1 MQLSRL
7 RQHLVSVEE
16 AYDAEALRAR
26 QREDTLRQDTLRQ
39 DTLRQATV
47 KLLSNNSQSH
57 LAESQ
62 SAEPCLRLR
71 WRWEESLGG
80 GVAPSRG
87 VNAVNFD
94 GGQSTKEGQGEYWG

>member
-1 MQLSRL
+1 M
-7 RQHLVSVEE
+7 EE

-26 QREDTLRQDTLRQ
+26 QREDTLRQDTLRQDTLRQ

-87 VNAVNFD
+87 VNAVNLETEAKAQRRD
-94 GGQSTKEGQGEYWG
+94 KVSIGDK

>member
-1 MQLSRL
+1 M
-7 RQHLVSVEE
+7 EE

-26 QREDTLRQDTLRQ
+26 QREDTLRQDTLRQDTLRQDTLRQ

-62 SAEPCLRLR
+62 SAKPCLTLR

-87 VNAVNFD
+87 VNAVNLETEAKAQRRD
-94 GGQSTKEGQGEYWG
+94 KVSIGDK

>member
-1 MQLSRL
+1 M
-7 RQHLVSVEE
+7 EE

-26 QREDTLRQDTLRQ
+26 QREDTLRQDTLRQDTLRQ

-80 GVAPSRG
+80 GVGRSMVTGLILLSLIEFCLLLSASP
-87 VNAVNFD
+87 
-94 GGQSTKEGQGEYWG
+94 

>member
-16 AYDAEALRAR
+16 PYDAEARRAR
-26 QREDTLRQDTLRQ
+26 QREDTVRQDTLRQDTLRQ

-57 LAESQ
+57 KAQAHAQVSKKGFIALYEFQ
-62 SAEPCLRLR
+62 IERLIL
-71 WRWEESLGG
+71 SYTDIFFNYL
-80 GVAPSRG
+80 V
-87 VNAVNFD
+87 
-94 GGQSTKEGQGEYWG
+94 Q

>member
-1 MQLSRL
+1 M
-7 RQHLVSVEE
+7 EE

-80 GVAPSRG
+80 GVGRSMVTGLILLSLIEFCLLLSASP
-87 VNAVNFD
+87 
-94 GGQSTKEGQGEYWG
+94 